1 MGMPAPSPDNPHL
14 STHFRQGRA
23 IVLHCHQ
30 DTEKGTAAA
39 GKKPPRKE
47 MSGTDRCRRRRGKK
61 RGCLK
66 ISRARGGVG
75 LGRSEAIFGGRKKGR
90 WARAT
95 DEGGVGLVGGEGGR
109 GESAGN
115 ATVLPSTDDEDH
127 LRSQGDKGK
136 WRRRGV

>member
-61 RGCLK
+61 EGVSK
-66 ISRARGGVG
+66 DKPSKGGWGWGVAKPF
-75 LGRSEAIFGGRKKGR
+75 LGAEKR
-90 WARAT
+90 
-95 DEGGVGLVGGEGGR
+95 EGGQGQQMREGW
-109 GESAGN
+109 
-115 ATVLPSTDDEDH
+115 V
-127 LRSQGDKGK
+127 
-136 WRRRGV
+136 W